1 MSLEIE
7 RKFLVTSL
15 PRAMDRDPHE
25 HIIQGY
31 VVVGADG
38 SEVRLRR
45 KGQKYFETVKLGR
58 GEVRSELE
66 IELTATQFDTL
77 WEATS
82 GRRIEKTRYEVPHAG
97 RIVEVDVY
105 HGELAGLVIAE
116 CEFAS
121 AEESR
126 RFVPPEW
133 FGGEVTDD
141 PEYKNQNL
149 ALHGRPRRPFE
160 T

>member
-15 PRAMDRDPHE
+15 PGAMDRDPHE

-58 GEVRSELE
+58 GEVRSELD
-66 IELTATQFDTL
+66 LK
-77 WEATS
+77 
-82 GRRIEKTRYEVPHAG
+82 GAG
-97 RIVEVDVY
+97 
-105 HGELAGLVIAE
+105 
-116 CEFAS
+116 
-121 AEESR
+121 
-126 RFVPPEW
+126 
-133 FGGEVTDD
+133 
-141 PEYKNQNL
+141 
-149 ALHGRPRRPFE
+149 
-160 T
+160 